1 MTKLID
7 DIIGIVGVSGVLT
20 GEDVSARPASWIRP
34 DPCQAK
40 AVVRPQTTEEVA
52 AVMRLCHAAKQVVVP
67 VGGATG
73 LVDGA
78 AAGEDDILLSLER
91 MTTIEELDET
101 GCTITVQ
108 AGVAL
113 QTVQD
118 RAEESELM
126 FPVDFGA
133 RGSAQIGGAIATNAG
148 GNSVIRYGMM
158 REQVLGL
165 EAVLAD
171 GTVVSSMNRLL
182 KNNAGY
188 DLKQLFIGTE
198 GTLGVVTRA
207 VLRLRPALRSQNTA
221 FVAVDDYKNV
231 PVLLKHLGSALGGTL
246 SAFEV
251 LWQDFYDTVVVN
263 RDKHAA
269 PVEAG
274 HPWYVLIEARGGEQ
288 EQDEARFQAALESA
302 LEQELIVDAAFA
314 SGAKQ
319 RDAMWAIRDDVE
331 GIAEKLWPIIAFD
344 ISLPIAAVADYTAQ
358 VNGRLKERWPDTFRG
373 TTFGHLG
380 DNNVHFILTIGSMEP
395 TELRGVM
402 EIVYEELL
410 PYQGSISAEHGIGLE
425 KRSFLGIS
433 RNEVEVALMKT
444 LKQTL
449 DPDGVLNPGKV
460 FQ

>member
-1 MTKLID
+1 MTNLID
-7 DIIGIVGVSGVLT
+7 DITAIVGANGVLT
-20 GEDVSARPASWIRP
+20 GADVSARPASWIRP

-40 AVVRPQTTEEVA
+40 AVVRPQTTEEVS

-67 VGGATG
+67 AGGTTG

-91 MTTIEELDET
+91 MNTVEELDET
-101 GCTITVQ
+101 GCTVTVQ

-113 QTVQD
+113 QTVQE
-118 RAEESELM
+118 RAAESDLM

-158 REQVLGL
+158 REQILGL

-188 DLKQLFIGTE
+188 DLKQLFIGSE
-198 GTLGVVTRA
+198 GTLGIVTRA

-263 RDKHAA
+263 TDRHAA
-269 PVEAG
+269 PLEAG

-288 EQDEARFQAALESA
+288 DEDEARFQRALEAA

-331 GIAEKLWPIIAFD
+331 GIAEMLWPIVAFD
-344 ISLPIAAVADYTAQ
+344 ISLPIAAAADYAAK
-358 VNGRLKERWPDTFRG
+358 VNTRLKERWPDTFRC

-380 DNNVHFILTIGSMEP
+380 DNNVHFILTVGSMEP
-395 TELRGVM
+395 GELRSVM
-402 EIVYEELL
+402 EIVYGELT

-433 RNEVEVALMKT
+433 RNETEVALMKT

-449 DPDGVLNPGKV
+449 DPQGLLNPGKV
-460 FQ
+460 F

>member
-1 MTKLID
+1 MTNLID
-7 DIIGIVGVSGVLT
+7 DITAIVGANGVLT
-20 GEDVSARPASWIRP
+20 GADVSARPASWIRP

-40 AVVRPQTTEEVA
+40 AVVRPQTTEELA

-78 AAGEDDILLSLER
+78 LADEDDIVLSLER
-91 MTTIEELDET
+91 MTAIEELDET

-113 QTVQD
+113 QTVQE
-118 RAEESELM
+118 RAAESDLL

-158 REQVLGL
+158 REQILGL

-198 GTLGVVTRA
+198 GTLGIVTRA

-221 FVAVDDYKNV
+221 FVAIDDYANV
-231 PVLLKHLGSALGGTL
+231 PVLLKHLGSTLGGTL

-263 RDKHAA
+263 TDRHAA

-288 EQDEARFQAALESA
+288 DEDEARFQRALEVA

-331 GIAEKLWPIIAFD
+331 GIAEMLWPIMAFD
-344 ISLPIAAVADYTAQ
+344 ISLPIAAAADYTAK
-358 VNGRLKERWPDTFRG
+358 VSGRLKERWPDSFRG

-395 TELRGVM
+395 KELRGVM
-402 EIVYEELL
+402 EIVYEELK
-410 PYQGSISAEHGIGLE
+410 PYEGSISAEHGIGLE
-425 KRSFLGIS
+425 KRPFLSVS
-433 RNEVEVALMKT
+433 RNEAELALMKT

-449 DPDGVLNPGKV
+449 DPQGVLNPGKV

>member
-7 DIIGIVGVSGVLT
+7 DIAAIVGANGVLT

-34 DPCQAK
+34 DPCRAT
-40 AVVRPQTTEEVA
+40 AVVRPQTTEELA

-78 AAGEDDILLSLER
+78 LAGEDDIVLSLER
-91 MTTIEELDET
+91 MTAIEELDET

-118 RAEESELM
+118 RAEESGLM

-148 GNSVIRYGMM
+148 GNAVIRYGMM
-158 REQVLGL
+158 P
-165 EAVLAD
+165 
-171 GTVVSSMNRLL
+171 SMNRLL

-198 GTLGVVTRA
+198 GTLGIVTRA

-221 FVAVDDYKNV
+221 FVAIDDYKNV
-231 PVLLKHLGSALGGTL
+231 PVLLKHLGSTLGGTL

-251 LWQDFYDTVVVN
+251 LWQDFYDMVVVN

-288 EQDEARFQAALESA
+288 DEDEARFQTALEAALE
-302 LEQELIVDAAFA
+302 EELIVDAAFA

-319 RDAMWAIRDDVE
+319 RDAMWAIRDDVD
-331 GIAEKLWPIIAFD
+331 GIAEMLWPIMAFD
-344 ISLPIAAVADYTAQ
+344 ISLPIAAAADYTAQ
-358 VNGRLKERWPDTFRG
+358 VNGRLKERWPDSFRG

-395 TELRGVM
+395 SELRGVM

-410 PYQGSISAEHGIGLE
+410 PYNGSISAEHGIGLE

-433 RNEVEVALMKT
+433 RNEAEVALMKT

-449 DPDGVLNPGKV
+449 DPQGVLNPGKV

>member
-1 MTKLID
+1 MTTLID
-7 DIIGIVGVSGVLT
+7 DITAIVGANGVLT
-20 GEDVSARPASWIRP
+20 GEDVRARPASWIRP

-40 AVVRPQTTEEVA
+40 AVVRPQTTEEVS
-52 AVMRLCHAAKQVVVP
+52 AVMRLCHAVKQVVVP
-67 VGGATG
+67 AGGTTG

-78 AAGEDDILLSLER
+78 AAGGDDILLSLER
-91 MTTIEELDET
+91 MNTVEELDET
-101 GCTITVQ
+101 GCTVTVQ

-113 QTVQD
+113 QTVQE
-118 RAEESELM
+118 RAAESDLL

-158 REQVLGL
+158 REQILGL

-198 GTLGVVTRA
+198 GTLGIVTRA

-231 PVLLKHLGSALGGTL
+231 PALLKHLGSALGGTL

-263 RDKHAA
+263 TDRHAA
-269 PVEAG
+269 PLEAG

-288 EQDEARFQAALESA
+288 DEDEARFQRALEAALEG
-302 LEQELIVDAAFA
+302 EMIVDAAFA

-331 GIAEKLWPIIAFD
+331 GIAEILWPIMAFD
-344 ISLPIAAVADYTAQ
+344 ISLPIAAAADYTAT
-358 VNGRLKERWPDTFRG
+358 VNGRLKERWPDAFRG

-380 DNNVHFILTIGSMEP
+380 DNNVHFILTVGSMEP
-395 TELRGVM
+395 GELRGVM
-402 EIVYEELL
+402 EIVYGELT

-433 RNEVEVALMKT
+433 RNETEVALMKT

-449 DPDGVLNPGKV
+449 DPHGLLNPGKV
-460 FQ
+460 F